1 VAANPVGVI
10 EPYRDKPPSFV
21 AGFVVVLGTYS
32 MRFSVVLRCATQPL
46 PSRKDPL
53 RFGLR
58 ISKQLAVC
66 VQKAYRLRNSQGKGF
81 A

>member
-1 VAANPVGVI
+1 
-10 EPYRDKPPSFV
+10 
-21 AGFVVVLGTYS
+21 